1 MYGSK
6 EFYYKDKLLKPG
18 SKYPGI
24 DMGIK
29 ILYVENKYWAW
40 WLHYNFT
47 SSFSFLSFFPSS
59 FFQTDGGKCEK
70 YKKEGNRGKNR
81 KQKSMKRRQKRT
93 EEISV

>member
-6 EFYYKDKLLKPG
+6 EFYYKDKLLKSG

-24 DMGIK
+24 DMGTK
-29 ILYVENKYWAW
+29 ILCVENKNWAW

-70 YKKEGNRGKNR
+70 YKKRREQREKKKPEIDEEKAEENRGD
-81 KQKSMKRRQKRT
+81 
-93 EEISV
+93 

>member
-24 DMGIK
+24 DMGTK
-29 ILYVENKYWAW
+29 ILCVENKYWAG

-47 SSFSFLSFFPSS
+47 SSFSFPNRWR
-59 FFQTDGGKCEK
+59 QVWEIQKKKGTEG
-70 YKKEGNRGKNR
+70 KKETRNR
-81 KQKSMKRRQKRT
+81 RREGRREQRLVCRDVLVMN
-93 EEISV
+93 I